1 MMKPGA
7 FLLGALAAC
16 VCGCYNW
23 SPTEMPPTGG
33 ALPGNPKQVQV
44 TRVDGA
50 FVTLRD
56 PVISADSL
64 VGFTYIRGQGNVRL
78 AIPKTDIKSLNA
90 STFSSGRTAG
100 LVVGIAAAAA
110 GALYL
115 ALRNSDLQPI
125 YTPNLTGV
133 H

>member
-1 MMKPGA
+1 
-7 FLLGALAAC
+7 
-16 VCGCYNW
+16 
-23 SPTEMPPTGG
+23 MPPTGG

-50 FVTLRD
+50 YVTLRD

-78 AIPKTDIKSLNA
+78 VIPKTDIKSLNA

-125 YTPNLTGV
+125 YTPNLSGV